1 VKKELSRTLKRK
13 VDEGSFYMRYVL
25 AISTFVLSGGLSLFG
40 AVDPALLALV
50 PPGAKI
56 VSGIQLD
63 QARSSE
69 FGRYLLQQIETAGEP
84 FQQLTEETGFDPR
97 RDLNE
102 LLFATSGPRSDNNTE
117 PAFVILAR
125 GSFDQNRIE
134 AKAKAKGAAVENY
147 QGVHLILNEHA
158 NHHGAGVA
166 FLDGGIA
173 VMADRA
179 SLRQIVTG
187 RATPTVL
194 DPTLQDQILK
204 ASAGNDAW
212 FASSLPGSYFARHLE
227 HETSQ
232 PMQHAQALQSILE
245 SSGGVHFGDVVEF
258 SFDASTRS
266 PQDAVALA
274 DVLRFGAS
282 MVQTQRQNDPRAAIV
297 ASAIDKMSVTNSGP
311 TLHATFSMTEKELEE
326 LVAAGRRAGVT
337 VSVDPGRSVKP
348 TKP

>member
-1 VKKELSRTLKRK
+1 LKRK
-13 VDEGSFYMRYVL
+13 VDEGSFDMRYVL
-25 AISTFVLSGGLSLFG
+25 AASTLILFGGLSVFG

-50 PPGAKI
+50 PPGAKL

-69 FGRYLLQQIETAGEP
+69 FGRYLLNRIDAEDDR
-84 FQQLTEETGFDPR
+84 FQQLTEATGFDPR

-102 LLFATSGPRSDNNTE
+102 LLFATSGPRSDKT
-117 PAFVILAR
+117 PPTFAVLAR

-134 AKAKAKGAAVENY
+134 AKAKAKGAMVESY
-147 QGVHLILNEHA
+147 QGVHLIINEQT
-158 NHHGAGVA
+158 NHHGTAFA

-179 SLRQIVTG
+179 TLRQMITG
-187 RATPTVL
+187 RANPTVL
-194 DPTLQDQILK
+194 DPALQDQVLK
-204 ASAGNDAW
+204 VSTGNDAW
-212 FASSLPGSYFARHLE
+212 FASSMPGSYLARHLE

-245 SSGGVHFGDVVEF
+245 SSGGLHFGNVVEF

-266 PQDAVALA
+266 PQDAVSLA

-282 MVQTQRQNDPRAAIV
+282 MVQMQRQNDPRAAIV
-297 ASAIDKMSVTNSGP
+297 ASAVDKMSITNSGP
-311 TLHATFSMTEKELEE
+311 TLHATFSLTEKELEE
-326 LVAAGRRAGVT
+326 LVGAGHKTGVA
-337 VSVDPGRSVKP
+337 VAIDPATSTKP

>member
-1 VKKELSRTLKRK
+1 
-13 VDEGSFYMRYVL
+13 MRYVL
-25 AISTFVLSGGLSLFG
+25 AISALFISGGLSLFG

-69 FGRYLLQQIETAGEP
+69 FGRYLLNRIDAEDEP
-84 FQQLTEETGFDPR
+84 FQQLIQETGFDPR
-97 RDLNE
+97 HDLNE
-102 LLFATSGPRSDNNTE
+102 VLFATSGPGGDNTQ
-117 PAFVILAR
+117 PSFAVLAR

-134 AKAKAKGAAVENY
+134 AKAKAAGAAVESY
-147 QGVHLILNEHA
+147 QGVQLILNDRA
-158 NHHGAGVA
+158 NRHNTGFA

-179 SLRQIVTG
+179 TLRQIVASRTN
-187 RATPTVL
+187 PTVL
-194 DPTLQDQILK
+194 DPTIQDQVLK
-204 ASAGNDAW
+204 VSAGNDAW
-212 FASSLPGSYFARHLE
+212 FASSMPGSYFARHLE
-227 HETSQ
+227 HETRQ
-232 PMQHAQALQSILE
+232 PIQHAQALQSILE

-258 SFDASTRS
+258 SLDASTRS

-282 MVQTQRQNDPRAAIV
+282 MIQMQRQNDPRAAIV

-311 TLHATFSMTEKELEE
+311 TLHATFSMTEKELEK
-326 LVAAGRRAGVT
+326 LVAAGRRAGVA
-337 VSVDPGRSVKP
+337 VSVDPDRAATPSKP
-348 TKP
+348 

>member
-1 VKKELSRTLKRK
+1 
-13 VDEGSFYMRYVL
+13 MRYVL
-25 AISTFVLSGGLSLFG
+25 AALILSGGLSLFG

-50 PPGAKI
+50 PPGAKL

-69 FGRYLLQQIETAGEP
+69 FGRYLLNRIDSGDER
-84 FQQLTEETGFDPR
+84 FQQVIEETGFDPR
-97 RDLNE
+97 HDLNE
-102 LLFATSGPRSDNNTE
+102 LLFATSGPGGDNTQ

-134 AKAKAKGAAVENY
+134 AKAKAKGAAVESY
-147 QGVHLILNEHA
+147 QGVHLILNDQA
-158 NHHGAGVA
+158 NHHGTGVA

-179 SLRQIVTG
+179 TLRQIVAS
-187 RATPTVL
+187 RANPTIL
-194 DPTLQDQILK
+194 NAALQDQVLK
-204 ASAGNDAW
+204 VSAGNDAW
-212 FASSLPGSYFARHLE
+212 FASSMPGSYLARHLE

-232 PMQHAQALQSILE
+232 TMQHAQALQSILE

-258 SFDASTRS
+258 SLDANTRS
-266 PQDAVALA
+266 PQDAVSLA

-282 MVQTQRQNDPRAAIV
+282 MVQMQRQNDPRAAIV
-297 ASAIDKMSVTNSGP
+297 ASAVDKMSITNSGP

-326 LVAAGRRAGVT
+326 LVTAGHRGGVA
-337 VSVDPGRSVKP
+337 VSVDSGTSIRP

>member
-1 VKKELSRTLKRK
+1 
-13 VDEGSFYMRYVL
+13 MRYVL
-25 AISTFVLSGGLSLFG
+25 AISALILSGRLSLFG

-50 PPGAKI
+50 PPGAKL

-69 FGRYLLQQIETAGEP
+69 FGRYLLKRIDTDDERL
-84 FQQLTEETGFDPR
+84 QQLTEETGFDPR

-102 LLFATSGPRSDNNTE
+102 LLFATSGPRSDNTQ
-117 PAFVILAR
+117 PTFVVLAR

-134 AKAKAKGAAVENY
+134 AKAKAKGAAVESY
-147 QGVHLILNEHA
+147 QGVHLILNDQA
-158 NHHGAGVA
+158 SHHGTGVA
-166 FLDGGIA
+166 FLDGGIV

-179 SLRQIVTG
+179 TLRQIVAS
-187 RATPTVL
+187 RANPTVL
-194 DPTLQDQILK
+194 DPTLQDQLLK
-204 ASAGNDAW
+204 VSAGNDAW
-212 FASSLPGSYFARHLE
+212 FASSVPGSYLARHLE

-258 SFDASTRS
+258 SLDASTRS
-266 PQDAVALA
+266 PQDAVSLA

-282 MVQTQRQNDPRAAIV
+282 MVQMQRQNDPRAAIV
-297 ASAIDKMSVTNSGP
+297 ASAVDKMTVTNSGP

-326 LVAAGRRAGVT
+326 LVAAGHKTGVA
-337 VSVDPGRSVKP
+337 VAIDPSTSTKP